1 MDGILLVDKPR
12 GWTSHDVCRFVKKRF
27 RLSKVGHAGTLDPYA
42 TGLLVLLIGR
52 LTKSSQYFS
61 FQTKAYEGTMV
72 LGAKTDTHDLEGKVI
87 ARASFDKVTDE
98 AIRGIFQSFTGQR
111 EQLPPMASA
120 IKFNGVAL
128 YRLFRRGEEIERK
141 PRQITVHKF
150 EPLKVRLPYV
160 DFSCTV
166 SKGTYVR
173 TLVNDMGEEL
183 GSFAY
188 IESLRR
194 TSSGSFSVADS
205 VTVDALKALPSGEA
219 LKGYFRKFSHEGIYA
234 PSA

>member
-12 GWTSHDVCRFVKKRF
+12 GWTSHDVCQFVKKRF
-27 RLSKVGHAGTLDPYA
+27 RLARVGHAGTLDPYA
-42 TGLLVLLIGR
+42 TGLLILLIGR

-61 FQTKAYEGTMV
+61 SQTKGYEGTMV
-72 LGAKTDTHDLEGKVI
+72 LGAKTDTHDLQGKVI
-87 ARASFDKVTDE
+87 ARGVLDKVTDE
-98 AIRGIFQSFTGQR
+98 AIKNIFQSFTGPR

-128 YRLFRRGEEIERK
+128 YRLFRRGEEVERK
-141 PRQITVHKF
+141 SRPITVHKF
-150 EPLKVRLPYV
+150 EAIKVHLPCV
-160 DFSCTV
+160 DFSCVV

-205 VTVDALKALPSGEA
+205 VTVDVLKALPSGEA
-219 LKGYFRKFSHEGIYA
+219 LRRYFHKFSHEGIYTA
-234 PSA
+234 TA